1 MSEEKELKRAL
12 WAAHDEIRRMGEE
25 NKRLAQQVA
34 DQNGSISRTREAI
47 RKACNRLAGPY
58 DHLCDGLWVGKL
70 LGLQD
75 LVENIVWDLLRQRGN
90 VQRLRA
96 EIESLTQQVEDE
108 RGRTAKALGEAAVQA
123 IAFQTYYREA
133 NRQKGGE

>member
-1 MSEEKELKRAL
+1 MSYEQELKRAL
-12 WAAHDEIRRMGEE
+12 WAFQEEIRRMEAE

-34 DQNGSISRTREAI
+34 DQKGSISKTREAI

-58 DHLCDGLWVGKL
+58 DHLCDGLWVYKL

-75 LVENIVWDLLRQRGN
+75 LVENMVSDLMAQRGN
-90 VQRLRA
+90 VRRLRA
-96 EIESLTQQVEDE
+96 EIESLTQQVKDE
-108 RGRTAKALGEAAVQA
+108 RARTAKALGDAAPQA

-133 NRQKGGE
+133 NSQKGGE